1 MKTNPILE
9 EIRAVR
15 DKESAQVQN
24 DVHRLFAILR
34 SETETLHRQGRLRLR
49 PADATTVA
57 RVSLREEAPEEKKS

>member
-15 DKESAQVQN
+15 DKDAALARN

-34 SETETLHRQGRLRLR
+34 SDTEAIRKEGRALVR
-49 PADATTVA
+49 PLKAAGA
-57 RVSLREEAPEEKKS
+57 SRVVPREAPPKKSN